1 MMQITNEQV
10 EEFKQEEDRPLL
22 NQRQAFVYSF
32 LGFAQRVAPREYRIP
47 TGRILSPSGVAY
59 SQSESYSDLLAV
71 SRGEADDVAAAK
83 VVAHRTGFNKWP
95 RFRQRPV
102 DLGTHVHAAEV
113 FSGGLQAGGGAALQL
128 AGAELILSVYEDP
141 GVVLYRPVGAEQ
153 QVSILPESDAWE
165 EMMAFAAQLK
175 DQLPAIR

>member
-1 MMQITNEQV
+1 MQITDKQV
-10 EEFKQEEDRPLL
+10 EEFKQEENRPLL
-22 NQRQAFVYSF
+22 NQRQAFVYNF
-32 LGFAQRVAPREYRIP
+32 LDFAHRVAPREYRIP

-59 SQSESYSDLLAV
+59 SQLESYSDLLAV
-71 SRGEADDVAAAK
+71 TRGETEDMTAAK

-153 QVSILPESDAWE
+153 QVSILPETAIWD
-165 EMMAFAAQLK
+165 EMMAFADQLT
-175 DQLPAIR
+175 DQLPALK